1 MEVLSKDVPDLL
13 RLVVNKMEI
22 IERHA
27 YLQVCTL
34 QGYLAHKKSPPRR
47 TLR

>member
-1 MEVLSKDVPDLL
+1 VEVLSKDVPDLL

-27 YLQVCTL
+27 YLQVCTSGL
-34 QGYLAHKKSPPRR
+34 IISERSRAHN
-47 TLR
+47 L